1 MLICFT
7 SITKI
12 KVHFSKSWTEESLVK
27 YYHNYSDCTKQKLKA
42 IMFLMNPKL
51 SVKNQAFSVYL
62 ISEIRID
69 EESLKKSNSYT

>member
-1 MLICFT
+1 
-7 SITKI
+7 
-12 KVHFSKSWTEESLVK
+12 
-27 YYHNYSDCTKQKLKA
+27 
-42 IMFLMNPKL
+42 MNPKL